1 MRNYIGFFEEKTG
14 VLSWTR
20 LMMSIIILVALII
33 GLFES
38 VSYIF
43 YNTDN
48 SEIHETL
55 ILGMLGIAT
64 GGKVGQK
71 FAEKKK

>member
-1 MRNYIGFFEEKTG
+1 MRDYIGFFEEKTG

-20 LMMSIIILVALII
+20 LMMSIIIAVALII

-38 VSYIF
+38 VAHVY
-43 YNTDN
+43 YNT
-48 SEIHETL
+48 EIHETL

-71 FAEKKK
+71 FAEKKN

>member
-1 MRNYIGFFEEKTG
+1 MRDYIGFFEEKTG

-20 LMMSIIILVALII
+20 LMMSIIIAVALII

-38 VSYIF
+38 VSHVY
-43 YNTDN
+43 YNT
-48 SEIHETL
+48 EIHETL

-71 FAEKKK
+71 FAEKKN